1 MFNAKFLRLL
11 ALSGTLVAI
20 DVSDWFLDEATLPP
34 GIPIHVEDLLDNA
47 ANTSDGCTIF
57 PHDFANDDGFRYWWS
72 LHMAAIEYI
81 VSQPVT
87 CPPMVSNH
95 IVLPSSLRFRPD
107 GQMLGARLKA
117 RVANHLSQQEVAP
130 EYDILESDG
139 DQSGD
144 HVSDAVP
151 MGADFGA
158 RVARLSTAAANANEG
173 EGPRDGPS
181 KETED
186 ELYEP
191 LSSGKCQH
199 ILSADA
205 MQTFLPR
212 FPTVILPPTTRPSSR
227 PKPRMWKNVCTSYSV
242 D

>member
-1 MFNAKFLRLL
+1 MAQSIVQLVSSHQAFGTQIAIDMFNAKFLRLL

-57 PHDFANDDGFRYWWS
+57 PHDFANDDGFGYWWS
-72 LHMAAIEYI
+72 LPVAAIEYI

-87 CPPMVSNH
+87 CPPIVSNH

-117 RVANHLSQQEVAP
+117 RVANHISQQEVAP
-130 EYDILESDG
+130 EYEILESDG
-139 DQSGD
+139 DQPGD
-144 HVSDAVP
+144 HVSDAVL

-158 RVARLSTAAANANEG
+158 RVTRLSTVAANANEG

-191 LSSGKCQH
+191 LSSG
-199 ILSADA
+199 
-205 MQTFLPR
+205 
-212 FPTVILPPTTRPSSR
+212 
-227 PKPRMWKNVCTSYSV
+227 N
-242 D
+242 